1 MAKIHHTA
9 ICPRDVEES
18 LRFWRDGL
26 GLQQMMDMPF
36 EGDWPTL
43 FGAPTSK
50 LRSIFLGDPADFES
64 GILELVVFDG
74 TEADEDAAPS
84 EAGEPHMA
92 PGFFLVSMSVDVD
105 AVLGRLAELGVGG
118 EPRAIEVAGVRL
130 VTVTDPDGVQVE
142 LMDAKATSNL
152 ETINK
157 PE

>member
-50 LRSIFLGDPADFES
+50 LRSIFLGDPADFDS

-74 TEADEDAAPS
+74 AEDAGPPA
-84 EAGEPHMA
+84 AGEPRMT
-92 PGFFLVSMSVDVD
+92 PGFFLVSLSTDVD

-118 EPRAIEVAGVRL
+118 EPRAIEVGGVRL
-130 VTVTDPDGVQVE
+130 VTVSDPDGVQVE